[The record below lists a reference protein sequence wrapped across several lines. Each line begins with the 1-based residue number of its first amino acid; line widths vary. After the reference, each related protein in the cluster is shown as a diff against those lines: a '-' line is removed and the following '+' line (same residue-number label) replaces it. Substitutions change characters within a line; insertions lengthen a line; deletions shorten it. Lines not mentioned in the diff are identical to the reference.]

1 MNGKVVTVGLIVF
14 GLLLVALITRNGNL
28 ALMAAPFLAYL
39 GAGIL
44 ETPSTEKIRLTA
56 ERSLNVHW
64 IGESASVEVEVTVH
78 NSGTATLYL
87 RLYDPPQPA
96 MKISEGRFF
105 QRSELLPGEET
116 QLNYTFQVQR
126 GKFSWQTLQT
136 VVSDPLGLFET
147 QLNIPAEGN
156 LQIQPQPKKFRRIA
170 LRPYSTLHSPGSIP
184 ARMGGS
190 GTDFWGVREYHPGD
204 SLRWLDW
211 RLAAR
216 HPNQF
221 YTKEFEQ
228 EEIADIILVLDARKQ
243 TDLCMG
249 QDSLFEYSLNATA
262 SLAEVFI
269 HQGHRLGMLIFGERI
284 LNVSPGYGKIQLN
297 RILRNLAR
305 VEVGS
310 SNSTISL
317 NFLPLRT
324 ISSRA
329 LVIILSPLA
338 PTDFP
343 VFPRLRAHG
352 NQGLLICPDPIDFV
366 GQHEYKL
373 AQDSASSLAVRLA
386 RVQRHLELRKI
397 AQLNIAVID
406 WRVSRPLSPLV
417 HAALTKT
424 RGQREH

>member
-1 MNGKVVTVGLIVF
+1 MNGKVLTVGLIVF
-14 GLLLVALITRNGNL
+14 GLLLAALITLNGNL
-28 ALMAAPFLAYL
+28 ALMAAPFLVYL

-44 ETPSTEKIRLTA
+44 ETPSPEKVRLSA

-64 IGESASVEVEVTVH
+64 IGASASVDVAVTVR
-78 NSGTATLYL
+78 NSGAGTLYL
-87 RLYDPPQPA
+87 RLYDPPQPG
-96 MKISEGRFF
+96 MRLTEGDLF

-116 QLNYTFQVQR
+116 QFNYTFQVQR

-136 VVSDPLGLFET
+136 VLSGPLGLFET
-147 QLNIPAEGN
+147 QLSIPAAGN
-156 LQIQPQPKKFRRIA
+156 LQIQPQLKKFRRIA
-170 LRPYSTLHSPGSIP
+170 LRPYSTLHAPGSIP
-184 ARMGGS
+184 ARLAGS

-211 RLAAR
+211 RLTAR

-228 EEIADIILVLDARKQ
+228 EEIADILLVLDARKR
-243 TDLCMG
+243 TELRIG
-249 QDSLFEYSLNATA
+249 EDSLFEHNLGAAA

-269 HQGHRLGMLIFGERI
+269 RQGHRLGMLIFSERM
-284 LNVSPGYGKIQLN
+284 LNVPPGYGKVQLN

-305 VEVGS
+305 AAVGS
-310 SNSTISL
+310 NNTTISL
-317 NFLPLRT
+317 DYLPIRT

-338 PTDFP
+338 PADFP

-352 NQGLLICPDPIDFV
+352 NQGLLICPDPIDFL
-366 GQHEYKL
+366 GEHEHEL
-373 AQDSASSLAVRLA
+373 AQDPASRLAVRLA

-417 HAALTKT
+417 RAALTKT
-424 RGQREH
+424 RGQRER